1 MRKIASAALAS
12 RAIGRSAGQR
22 ISSSPRDPTM
32 LFHHQISSKAE
43 SIEGAHGGARSGDLK
58 SQSDAVESSRRKDK
72 KTIAQL
78 DEELR
83 LRLEDM
89 SGDGGAAGVEYE
101 NGRAEG
107 LKSEVKR
114 NMFRII

>member
-12 RAIGRSAGQR
+12 RATKRSAGHT
-22 ISSSPRDPTM
+22 ISSSHRDPSM
-32 LFHHQISSKAE
+32 LFRHQLYSKAE
-43 SIEGAHGGARSGDLK
+43 STEGGAQTKDSTRP
-58 SQSDAVESSRRKDK
+58 SDSPVKSSRSKDK

-83 LRLEDM
+83 LRLEGM

>member
-1 MRKIASAALAS
+1 MRRIASAALTS
-12 RAIGRSAGQR
+12 RAIGRSAGHR
-22 ISSSPRDPTM
+22 ISSSHRDPSM

-43 SIEGAHGGARSGDLK
+43 SIEGGAKIKGSARP
-58 SQSDAVESSRRKDK
+58 SDSLVESSRSKDK

-83 LRLEDM
+83 LRLEGM

>member
-1 MRKIASAALAS
+1 MRNIASAALAS
-12 RAIGRSAGQR
+12 RAIRRSAGHR
-22 ISSSPRDPTM
+22 ISSAHRDPSM
-32 LFHHQISSKAE
+32 LFRHQISSKAE
-43 SIEGAHGGARSGDLK
+43 SIEGGAAQTKDLARPGDSL
-58 SQSDAVESSRRKDK
+58 VESSRSKDK
-72 KTIAQL
+72 KTMAQL

-83 LRLEDM
+83 LRM

>member
-1 MRKIASAALAS
+1 MRKVASAALAS
-12 RAIGRSAGQR
+12 RAIGRSAGHG
-22 ISSSPRDPTM
+22 ISSSHRDPSM
-32 LFHHQISSKAE
+32 LFRHQISSKAE
-43 SIEGAHGGARSGDLK
+43 PIEGGAQTGDMTRP
-58 SQSDAVESSRRKDK
+58 SDSLVESSRSKDK
-72 KTIAQL
+72 KTMAEL

-83 LRLEDM
+83 LRLEGM